1 MKLMEEMLIT
11 PIIFIYPEF
20 GQFDY
25 IEQASEDI
33 KIWEIF
39 QQVFESGLPWD
50 VNQYYT
56 DNKTLKYFV
65 MVN

>member
-1 MKLMEEMLIT
+1 MEEMLIT